1 MPVRLGL
8 IGAGRWGKVYI
19 RTLLSLPDRC
29 RLTHLCTSKPEN
41 AALIPH
47 PVTIVPGWRELIAA
61 DCDAVIIAT
70 PPQTHAEL
78 LEACVKAGKPCVV
91 EKPLC
96 FDVATAE
103 RLDRL
108 VQAAGIPVLVD
119 HTHVLTSAYETL
131 KRTVKQAGEPVRMVL
146 SAGMGFGPFRTDVSA
161 LWDWAPHDI
170 SLCLDLLG
178 AMPQEIE
185 VFGGPANAAGEPEMV
200 SVRLQFPHETCA
212 WIQLGRLSPDKRRS
226 FSVMT
231 DQHVYLLD
239 DLAPEKLVAAA
250 VRYSERYAE
259 GAAGL
264 PELLPLKVSSADV
277 PPMVQV
283 ISYFLDGL
291 AGADRSRFGTT
302 LALDVTRVLAECD
315 RLLQHKR
322 SRSHQSVS

>member
-131 KRTVKQAGEPVRMVL
+131 KRTVKQAGEPVRMVATPVQL
-146 SAGMGFGPFRTDVSA
+146 SKTPARIRSMAPELGQHSEEVLLEAGYSQD
-161 LWDWAPHDI
+161 
-170 SLCLDLLG
+170 
-178 AMPQEIE
+178 EIE
-185 VFGGPANAAGEPEMV
+185 SLRAAGVMGP
-200 SVRLQFPHETCA
+200 
-212 WIQLGRLSPDKRRS
+212 GR
-226 FSVMT
+226 
-231 DQHVYLLD
+231 
-239 DLAPEKLVAAA
+239 
-250 VRYSERYAE
+250 
-259 GAAGL
+259 
-264 PELLPLKVSSADV
+264 
-277 PPMVQV
+277 
-283 ISYFLDGL
+283 
-291 AGADRSRFGTT
+291 
-302 LALDVTRVLAECD
+302 
-315 RLLQHKR
+315 
-322 SRSHQSVS
+322 